1 MLRRNRSEGEPD
13 HEPGGC
19 RALRTLRLAAGAMTA
34 CGTSRPDLKT
44 GRKRPAESMPSEGQL
59 STLSVSKAAGP
70 LTAKSGHCTCPDW
83 RCDVGQK
90 PSWRSV
96 AGRPERDTLD
106 ATQAELR
113 DETLRR
119 NGCSAGRACL
129 ARCNSSAPFAARW
142 ESAEGRLK
150 GRDFLLQ
157 AQTDATIGTMPRQK
171 QRPPNPKG
179 PD

>member
-1 MLRRNRSEGEPD
+1 
-13 HEPGGC
+13 
-19 RALRTLRLAAGAMTA
+19 
-34 CGTSRPDLKT
+34 
-44 GRKRPAESMPSEGQL
+44 
-59 STLSVSKAAGP
+59 
-70 LTAKSGHCTCPDW
+70 
-83 RCDVGQK
+83 VGQK

-129 ARCNSSAPFAARW
+129 ARCNSLAPFAARW

-150 GRDFLLQ
+150 GYDFLLQ

-179 PD
+179 PDPRDAQTRWLLFVIAILFGLLVSQLAKRLM